1 MNLKIIFQRMLITN
15 KQTKKDLYI
24 VSIVFFLKFMYLIYV
39 LIINF
44 IILIK
49 Y

>member
-24 VSIVFFLKFMYLIYV
+24 VSIVFSKIYV
-39 LIINF
+39 LNLCF
-44 IILIK
+44 N